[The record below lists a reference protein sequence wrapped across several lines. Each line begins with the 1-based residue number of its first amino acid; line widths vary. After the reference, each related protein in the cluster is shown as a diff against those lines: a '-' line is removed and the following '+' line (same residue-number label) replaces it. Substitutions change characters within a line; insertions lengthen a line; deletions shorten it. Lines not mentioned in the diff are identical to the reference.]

1 MKVKIAG
8 LLILLFHFI
17 AIAQQNKVELNWKDP
32 YLLSTS
38 PDNSFKIIGFDSKN
52 FEYNDVKQQIYYS
65 DWIEGSSNYEIK
77 NITYENVS
85 NYLDLIDTDNL
96 PTSTNLEVVNS
107 SERGK
112 SKTFIKFNLLIKNN
126 GNVQRITSFEL
137 APISGRPASTTF
149 SNNQVPLNLSSKL
162 ASGKYYKFLVEKTG
176 VQRIDRTFLRQ
187 IGFNVNQINPAN
199 IKIYGHGGESLPLK
213 NEETLASFFDLPEIP
228 LQVIG
233 GEDGSFD
240 DEDEILFY
248 ATSTVNSFSETNRSH
263 INPYSDEAYYY
274 ITVDGGTGKRIPEA
288 TEPLGNPAHI
298 LTTFRDEQFH
308 EIDEVSLALVGRR
321 WFGERFDIVTERTF
335 SFNFPNLVT
344 SENARIDVQ
353 TGAIS
358 TQASS
363 MNVNV
368 NGNSIGNISLSSIG
382 DNSPARGGGLIRND
396 LNLNQEEV
404 NVTLTYNK
412 GGNPAARAHLD
423 YINIQA
429 TRNLIATGQQF
440 IFNNPEAQLLNGVGE
455 YQISNASNLK
465 AVWDITNLHQV
476 TQYSNSNN
484 ASNFAFK
491 ANMGEQKK
499 YITIEP
505 SDYYTPVIDMSNKDV
520 ANQNLKQSIFRNQMG
535 QKEDFDYLVIT
546 HPNLLAQA
554 QDLASFRANFGF
566 KTRVV
571 TTQQIYNE
579 FSTGR
584 QEISAIRNF
593 VRYIYNN
600 ASSEEQRLKH
610 LVLLGSTSVDYK
622 DRMDGNNNLVPTY
635 HTRSSFSTT
644 SFGFMSDDFYTMMDP
659 NEGLMSSSDLMDIAV
674 GRILAD
680 NPQQAMQMV
689 NKIKDYEKRESYA
702 SWRNDILLI
711 SDDANTTLDFNR
723 IIVELDDLADEISEN
738 KPELN
743 VRKIHTDAFE
753 QISSA
758 GGDRYPEVNEAITN
772 RVELGIA
779 VMNYFGHGG
788 ENGLA
793 QERIVTR
800 DNVSSWRNP
809 DRYNVFV
816 TVTCEFT
823 KYDNPLIVSAGELA
837 FLNPNGGP
845 ISMLT
850 TTRAIFVSDGVDF
863 NRDLAQYI
871 YNYNND
877 VESVGEALLKTKNGL
892 TRDGKRV
899 VHLLGDPAARLPF
912 GKPGIRLTELNGQ
925 PFDQATDTLKALS
938 KNKIKGQVILPNNQ
952 VDPNFNGRLT
962 TTIFDKRIERSTLGN
977 DGTTDNAGNL
987 AILDFT
993 TLGETL
999 FRGQASIN
1007 QGEFEVEFILPQ
1019 NTQIPVDNGRI
1030 SLYALK
1036 DTEIQQNIG
1045 YSTDVLVGSIDED
1058 APEDTQGPMIELYM
1072 NDENFVDGGITNN
1085 NPFLLAKLSD
1095 ESGINTAGGIGH
1107 DIIAILDEDDENPFI
1122 LNDYYTSN
1130 QDDFT
1135 SGTVYFPIR
1144 DLEEGLHTLRFR
1156 AWDTYNNSST
1166 TEITFMVTSE
1176 DEIQLTRVLN
1186 YPNPFTD
1193 YTEFWF
1199 NHNRPFEPLEVMVQV
1214 FTVTGK
1220 VVWTENQIIN
1230 TDGFLSRDITWDGR
1244 DDFGNRI
1251 GKGVYVY
1258 KLVVRST
1265 LTNKKA
1271 EKYEKL
1277 VIL

>member
-8 LLILLFHFI
+8 LFILLFHLGV
-17 AIAQQNKVELNWKDP
+17 IAQQNRVELNWKDP

-38 PDNSFKIIGFDSKN
+38 PDNTIEIIGFDGRN
-52 FEYNDVKQQIYYS
+52 FEYSDVEQQIYYS
-65 DWIEGSSNYEIK
+65 DWLEGSTNYEIK

-85 NYLDLIDTDNL
+85 SHLDHIDTDNL
-96 PTSTNLEVVNS
+96 PSETSLDVVNS
-107 SERGK
+107 SARGK
-112 SKTFIKFNLLIKNN
+112 SKTYIKFNLLINNN
-126 GNVQRITSFEL
+126 GNVQRVSSFEI
-137 APISGRPASTTF
+137 APLPGRPNRTTF
-149 SNNQVPLNLSSKL
+149 SDNQVPQNLNSKL
-162 ASGKYYKFLVEKTG
+162 ANGKYYKFLVEKTG

-187 IGFNVNQINPAN
+187 IGFNVNQINPSN
-199 IKIYGHGGESLPLK
+199 VKIYGHGGESLPLK
-213 NEETLASFFDLPEIP
+213 NEDTPTSYFDIPEIP
-228 LQVIG
+228 LQING

-240 DEDEILFY
+240 DGDEILFF
-248 ATSTVNSFSETNRSH
+248 ATSTVNSLSDTNQSH

-274 ITVDGGTGKRIPEA
+274 ITIDGGPGLRIPEA
-288 TEPLGNPAHI
+288 SEPSGNPAHV

-321 WFGERFDIVTERTF
+321 WFGDRFDIVTERTF
-335 SFNFPNLVT
+335 NFNFPNLVT
-344 SENARIDVQ
+344 SENARIEVQ
-353 TGAIS
+353 AGAIT
-358 TQASS
+358 TQPTS
-363 MNVNV
+363 MNVSV
-368 NGNSIGNISLSSIG
+368 NGNSIGNFNLNGIG
-382 DNSPARGGGLIRND
+382 STSPARGGGLTRND
-396 LNLNQEEV
+396 LTLNEEEV
-404 NVTLTYNK
+404 SVTLNYNK

-423 YINIQA
+423 FINIQA
-429 TRNLIATGQQF
+429 TRNLTATGEQF
-440 IFNNPEAQLLNGVGE
+440 LFTNPQASLLSGIGE
-455 YQISNASNLK
+455 YQITNASSVN
-465 AVWDITNLHQV
+465 AVWDITNLHNV
-476 TQYSNSNN
+476 SRYSNATN
-484 ASNFAFK
+484 ATNFSFK
-491 ANMGEQKK
+491 TTMGDQRK
-499 YITIEP
+499 YIVVES
-505 SDYYTPVIDMSNKDV
+505 SDYYIPRIDMGNKNV

-535 QKEDFDYLVIT
+535 QMEDFDYLVIT

-584 QEISAIRNF
+584 QEIAAIRNF
-593 VRYIYNN
+593 VRYIYYN
-600 ASSEEQRLKH
+600 ASNESQRLKH
-610 LVLLGSTSVDYK
+610 IVILGSTSVDYK

-635 HTRSSFSTT
+635 HTRQSFTTT
-644 SFGFMSDDFYTMMDP
+644 SEGFMSDDFYTFMDP
-659 NEGLMSSSDLMDIAV
+659 NEGLMNASELMDIAV

-680 NPQQAMQMV
+680 NPQQATQMI

-723 IIVELDDLADEISEN
+723 IIVELDDLADEISDN
-738 KPELN
+738 KPEIN

-758 GGDRYPEVNEAITN
+758 GGDRYPDVNEAITK
-772 RVELGIA
+772 RVELGVA

-800 DNVSSWRNP
+800 DDVTSWRNP

-823 KYDNPLIVSAGELA
+823 KYDNPLIVSAGELS
-837 FLNPNGGP
+837 FLNPSGGP
-845 ISMLT
+845 VSMIT
-850 TTRAIFVSDGVDF
+850 TTRAIFVSDGVNF
-863 NRDLAQYI
+863 NRELAQHI
-871 YNYNND
+871 YDYNSD
-877 VESVGEALLKTKNGL
+877 FISIGEALVKTKNNL
-892 TRDGKRV
+892 TSNGKRV
-899 VHLLGDPAARLPF
+899 VHLLGDPAASLPF
-912 GKPGIRLTELNGQ
+912 GKPGIKLTELNGQ
-925 PFDQATDTLKALS
+925 AFEQASDTLKALS

-952 VDPNFNGRLT
+952 VDPNFNGSLT
-962 TTIFDKRIERSTLGN
+962 ATIFDKRIERATLGN
-977 DGTTDNAGNL
+977 DGTPDSFGNL
-987 AILDFT
+987 GILNFT

-999 FRGQASIN
+999 FRGQASVN
-1007 QGEFEVEFILPQ
+1007 QGEFEIEFILPQ

-1030 SLYALK
+1030 SLYALNDSK
-1036 DTEIQQNIG
+1036 IQQNVG
-1045 YSTDVLVGSIDED
+1045 YNNDVLIGDIDEN

-1085 NPFLLAKLSD
+1085 NPFLLAKLND

-1107 DIIAILDEDDENPFI
+1107 DIVAILDEDDENPFI
-1122 LNDYYTSN
+1122 LNDYYKSD

>member
-8 LLILLFHFI
+8 LFVLMFHLYSV
-17 AIAQQNKVELNWKDP
+17 AQQNRVELNWEDP
-32 YLLSTS
+32 YVLSTA
-38 PDNSFKIIGFDSKN
+38 PDVNYQIIGFDKKN
-52 FEYNDVKQQIYYS
+52 FEYDDVEQQIYYS
-65 DWIEGSSNYEIK
+65 DWLEGASNFEIR
-77 NITYENVS
+77 NISYENVS
-85 NYLDLIDTDNL
+85 NYLDLINTEEL
-96 PTSTNLEVVNS
+96 PSETQLEVVNS
-107 SERGK
+107 MARGK
-112 SKTFIKFNLLIKNN
+112 TKTYIRFNLLINN
-126 GNVQRITSFEL
+126 KGNVQRITSFEL
-137 APISGRPASTTF
+137 TPISGRPSVATF
-149 SNNQVPLNLSSKL
+149 SDNQVPQNLSSKL
-162 ASGKYYKFLVEKTG
+162 ASGKYYKFKVEKTG
-176 VQRIDRTFLRQ
+176 IQRIDRNFLRQ
-187 IGFNVNQINPAN
+187 LGFNVNQINPSR
-199 IKIYGHGGESLPLK
+199 IKIYGHGGESLPLR
-213 NEETLASFFDLPEIP
+213 NSETPASYFDLPELP
-228 LQVIG
+228 LQVNG

-240 DEDEILFY
+240 DEDEVLFF
-248 ATSTVNSFSETNRSH
+248 ASSTVNTFSSTNQSH

-274 ITVDGGTGKRIPEA
+274 ITVDGGPGLRIAEASQPTGSA
-288 TEPLGNPAHI
+288 AHL

-308 EIDEVSLALVGRR
+308 EIDEVSLSLVGRR
-321 WFGERFDIVTERTF
+321 WFGDRFDIVTERSF
-335 SFNFPNLVT
+335 NFNFPNLVT
-344 SENARIDVQ
+344 SESARIEVMA
-353 TGAIS
+353 GAVS
-358 TQASS
+358 TQPSS
-363 MNVNV
+363 MNVSV
-368 NGNSIGNISLSSIG
+368 NGDFLGNFTMSRIGSNTPS
-382 DNSPARGGGLIRND
+382 NGGGLTNNN
-396 LNLNQEEV
+396 LVLNQEDV
-404 NVTLTYNK
+404 NVQITYNK
-412 GGNPAARAHLD
+412 AGNPAARAHLD

-429 TRNLIATGQQF
+429 TRNLVATGSQF
-440 IFNNPEAQLLNGVGE
+440 VFSNPEVALLTGIGE
-455 YQISNASNLK
+455 YQLANANGVN
-465 AVWDITNLHQV
+465 AVWDVTNLHQV
-476 TQYSNSNN
+476 KQYTNTNN
-484 ASNFAFK
+484 TSNFSFK
-491 ANMGEQKK
+491 ANLGEERK
-499 YITIEP
+499 YVVVDP
-505 SDYYTPVIDMSNKDV
+505 SDYYTPTIDMGNKNV

-535 QKEDFDYLVIT
+535 QIEDFDYLVIT

-584 QEISAIRNF
+584 QEIAAIRNF
-593 VRYIYNN
+593 IRYIYSN
-600 ASSEEQRLKH
+600 ASTPDMRLKY
-610 LVLLGSTSVDYK
+610 VALLGSTSIDYK

-635 HTRSSFSTT
+635 HTRESFSTT
-644 SFGFMSDDFYTMMDP
+644 SRGFMSDDFYTMMDP
-659 NEGLMSSSDLMDIAV
+659 NEGVMNNSELMDIAV

-680 NPQQAMQMV
+680 NPQQASQMI

-711 SDDANTTLDFNR
+711 SDDADTTLDFNR
-723 IIVELDDLADEISEN
+723 IVAELDELADEISEN
-738 KPELN
+738 KPEIN
-743 VRKIHTDAFE
+743 VRKIHSDAFE

-758 GGDRYPEVNEAITN
+758 GGDRYPEVNEAITK
-772 RVELGIA
+772 RVELGVA

-800 DNVSSWRNP
+800 DDVTSWQNP

-823 KYDNPLIVSAGELA
+823 KYDNPLIVSAGELS
-837 FLNPNGGP
+837 FLNPSGGP
-845 ISMLT
+845 VSMIT

-863 NRDLAQYI
+863 NRELATYI
-871 YNYNND
+871 YDYDN
-877 VESVGEALLKTKNGL
+877 EFISIGEALLKTKNNL
-892 TRDGKRV
+892 SSDGKRV
-899 VHLLGDPAARLPF
+899 VHLLGDPAASLPF

-925 PFDQATDTLKALS
+925 PFEQATDTLKALS

-952 VDPNFNGRLT
+952 VDPNFNGSLT
-962 TTIFDKRIERSTLGN
+962 ATIFDKRIERSTLGN
-977 DGTTDNAGNL
+977 DGTTLSNGEL

-999 FRGQASIN
+999 FRGQASVN

-1036 DTEIQQNIG
+1036 DTEIQQNVG
-1045 YSTDVLVGSIDED
+1045 YSTDVLIGDIDED
-1058 APEDTQGPMIELYM
+1058 APEDTQGPLIELYM
-1072 NDENFVDGGITNN
+1072 NDENFVDGGITDN
-1085 NPFLLAKLSD
+1085 NPFLLAKLND

-1107 DIIAILDEDDENPFI
+1107 DIVAILDEDDENPFI
-1122 LNDYYTSN
+1122 LNDYYKSD

-1135 SGTVYFPIR
+1135 NGTVYFPLR

-1166 TEITFMVTSE
+1166 TEITFMVTSD

-1186 YPNPFTD
+1186 YPNPFVD

-1230 TDGFLSRDITWDGR
+1230 TDGFLSRDIKWDGR